1 MTFEGLLHFV
11 AKQHR
16 LAREVF
22 TCYEASAR

>member
-11 AKQHR
+11 AKQRR